1 MIQSKLKLRCSY
13 KPNSKWSNKTYY
25 CTLSDCNGVIV
36 CDTPL
41 DLKARLDKNQQTN
54 TELQQYSSS
63 MSSTERSIPHLRD
76 IFSINSYSS
85 NYSKPSADSINNQH
99 TNYYSNN
106 DQSVDRSKSRKK
118 RDNSKTLTTGDIKTL
133 ERHLSMKKTIR
144 KKIMRD
150 LQQMYTDDPNEFRIE
165 NTSPE
170 QLKAEV
176 RVEALRFGERPEA
189 DKSDNF
195 LDMLRGENTQP
206 RRDYDY
212 DSPVQQKEK
221 QSFWKRLT
229 MKSKSNR

>member
-1 MIQSKLKLRCSY
+1 
-13 KPNSKWSNKTYY
+13 
-25 CTLSDCNGVIV
+25 
-36 CDTPL
+36 
-41 DLKARLDKNQQTN
+41 
-54 TELQQYSSS
+54 

-76 IFSINSYSS
+76 IFSINGYSS
-85 NYSKPSADSINNQH
+85 NYNKPAPPPDS
-99 TNYYSNN
+99 SFFEPPM
-106 DQSVDRSKSRKK
+106 DRSKSARKK
-118 RDNSKTLTTGDIKTL
+118 RDNNAKTLTSGDIKTL

-170 QLKAEV
+170 RLKAEV
-176 RVEALRFGERPEA
+176 RVEVLRFGERHEA
-189 DKSDNF
+189 DKADNF
-195 LDMLRGENTQP
+195 LDMLRGENTP

-229 MKSKSNR
+229 MKGKSNR